1 MLRLITRYLRRCT
14 VSGAHA
20 ASPLAPPADA
30 ALFMARTP
38 SHAPDLPGRPALEL
52 VLTDEPSL
60 CDAAVISNALDRFNT
75 DITGIDDRR
84 PLAVLVRAPGT
95 RRVLG
100 GLTGRTSL
108 GLLFI
113 DLFHLPPELRG
124 SGLGSEI
131 LRRAEEEGRAR
142 GCRAAVLYTISF
154 QAPGFYER
162 NGWRRMGEVPCA
174 PAGTSRVFMTKEL

>member
-1 MLRLITRYLRRCT
+1 MLRLIKQYLRHCT
-14 VSGAHA
+14 VPGAHA
-20 ASPLAPPADA
+20 ASPLAPVATA
-30 ALFMARTP
+30 ALAMARTP
-38 SHAPDLPGRPALEL
+38 SHAPDLPGRPAPEL
-52 VLTDEPSL
+52 VLTDAPRPA
-60 CDAAVISNALDRFNT
+60 DTAVISNALDRFNI

-95 RRVLG
+95 RRILG

-162 NGWRRMGEVPCA
+162 NGWRRMGEVPCV
-174 PAGTSRVFMTKEL
+174 PTGTSRVFMTKEL